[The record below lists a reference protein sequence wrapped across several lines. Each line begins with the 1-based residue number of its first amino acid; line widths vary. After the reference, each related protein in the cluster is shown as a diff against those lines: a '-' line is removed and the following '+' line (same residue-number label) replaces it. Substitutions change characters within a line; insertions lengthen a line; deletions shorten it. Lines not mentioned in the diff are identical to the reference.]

1 MTTSDGAT
9 VDQGLHLV
17 NGDRQADY
25 GEPVNNMRNIA
36 LAWSAIVGFEVKA
49 RHVPL
54 MLAAMKLVREGHK
67 HKDDN
72 LTDAQGYIEIADRVA
87 KSGHYT

>member
-1 MTTSDGAT
+1 MKMTTSSE
-9 VDQGLHLV
+9 GLHLV

-25 GEPVNNMRNIA
+25 GEPTVNMANIA
-36 LAWSAIVGFEVKA
+36 KAWSGIVGYEILP

-72 LTDAQGYIEIADRVA
+72 LVDAQGYIEIAARVA
-87 KSGHYT
+87 SVPRYD